1 MTSTEGNSYLY
12 NLQFVSKEYLLWE
25 IQRFEGNKINCFPRN
40 QSLSDLSYN
49 VALSTFTG
57 NSALLLADVI
67 DCAVL
72 PAQRFWQEKI
82 FIVRCH
88 VTSK

>member
-1 MTSTEGNSYLY
+1 MTSTKGNSYLY

-25 IQRFEGNKINCFPRN
+25 ILRFEGNKINCFPRN

-72 PAQRFWQEKI
+72 PAQRFWREKI